1 MSGRAGGDEPRDAR
15 ADARGDAAVSEAPAN
30 PTGLALTDLPAT
42 FQVADAEATRAEGRF
57 LGLVRGE
64 IALPLVGVA
73 AGVTAIWVLSVGVRR
88 CDRAHARPVPPGA
101 GVDRARSVLAGVQP

>member
-1 MSGRAGGDEPRDAR
+1 MSPGRGDGDERG
-15 ADARGDAAVSEAPAN
+15 DARGEAVVSEAPA
-30 PTGLALTDLPAT
+30 TTHGLTLADLPAT

-73 AGVTAIWVLSVGVRR
+73 AGVTAIWVPEVGAVTVI
-88 CDRAHARPVPPGA
+88 AVAFL
-101 GVDRARSVLAGVQP
+101 VLLRVLHRDT